1 MSYADVL
8 ARLQNSGLGHAIGKS
23 NHLIGAS
30 LQILHIF
37 GFVLLL
43 SSLTVISLRL
53 LGLAFAK
60 QPVAQVA
67 RDGTRLI
74 WIGLALAVAT
84 GTLMFISGARHYGYN
99 WAFEMK
105 MGLLLLAVLTQ
116 VLLFK
121 RITAPDF
128 RHPTLA
134 RASAVLS
141 LTLWFGVG
149 LAGRMIGFI

>member
-8 ARLQNSGLGHAIGKS
+8 AQLQGSALAHAISKS
-23 NHLIGAS
+23 NHLIGAT

-43 SSLTVISLRL
+43 SSITVISLRL
-53 LGLAFAK
+53 LGLTFTN
-60 QPVAQVA
+60 QPVGRVA

-84 GTLMFISGARHYGYN
+84 GTLMFVSGARHYGYN

-105 MGLLLLAVLTQ
+105 MGLLLAAVLTQ
-116 VLLFK
+116 VLLFQ
-121 RITAPDF
+121 RVVSVDF
-128 RHPTLA
+128 PRPALA

-141 LTLWFGVG
+141 MTLWFAVG